1 MTQPRPEAP
10 VRPQRIES
18 HLDAIEAARRLAASF
33 SEGAIERDRD
43 RRLPFDEIA
52 AYTASGLGT
61 LTVPRAHGGPEL
73 GLRTLVDVFEII
85 SAADASLGQIPQNQF
100 GVVALLRDIGTP
112 EQQSRFFADI
122 LAGHRIGNAGP
133 EKGRRALT
141 HNKTQLR
148 RLDGKLV
155 LTGERFYSTGAIFAH
170 WIPTRAADEEGRP
183 VQVWVR
189 HDAPGVRVEDDWR
202 SFGQRTTASGT
213 VVFDHVAV
221 EPADIIP
228 VWKFA
233 DRPGL
238 AGPISQLIQAAIDS
252 GIARAALDDA
262 AAFVRTRARPWM
274 DSGLESVQDDP
285 TIIHS
290 FGALIADYH
299 AAQAVL
305 YEAAATLDAIGSRP
319 VTAESSAAASVAVA
333 EAKILTTQSALAA
346 AETLFDLAGAA
357 STRAGHALDR
367 HWRNARV
374 HTLHDPVR
382 WKYHL
387 IGNHQ
392 LNGALPARHQWN

>member
-1 MTQPRPEAP
+1 MTRPRPEAP
-10 VRPQRIES
+10 RRPQRIES
-18 HLDAIEAARRLAASF
+18 HLEAIEAARRLAAAF

-73 GLRTLVDVFEII
+73 GLTTLVEVFEII

-133 EKGRRALT
+133 EKGRRAVT

-148 RLDGKLV
+148 HLDGKLV

-170 WIPTRAADEEGRP
+170 WIPTRAADEEGRL

-221 EPADIIP
+221 EPADVIP
-228 VWKFA
+228 VWRFA

-262 AAFVRTRARPWM
+262 ADFVRTRARPWM
-274 DSGLESVQDDP
+274 DSGLESAQDDP

-290 FGALIADYH
+290 FGALIADHH
-299 AAQAVL
+299 AAQALL

-333 EAKILTTQSALAA
+333 ESKILTTQSALDA
-346 AETLFDLAGAA
+346 AETLFDLAGSS